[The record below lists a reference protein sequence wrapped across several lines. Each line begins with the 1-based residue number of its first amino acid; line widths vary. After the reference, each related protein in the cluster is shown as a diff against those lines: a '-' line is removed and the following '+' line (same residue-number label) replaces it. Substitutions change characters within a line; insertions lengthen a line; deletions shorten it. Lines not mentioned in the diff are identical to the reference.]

1 MQTVYRYAL
10 DALSDGIYI
19 CDTSGIVRYVNDSFT
34 KTYGVQGEQIL
45 GMTLANSK
53 SNIKDFELLE
63 QEDIRVIQ
71 SGQLVENFY
80 DFRGKSQYIINQARS
95 SKSPIHD
102 ESGNLVGVMASI
114 TDIGENY
121 MNSNLLARG
130 VKHYQ
135 NIQQLTLSISKLN
148 SEHAIL
154 WELAEECAK
163 LLSLDDCVIYI
174 FDEAENNLSQRAA
187 YGAKGRDGAVLS
199 PISLK
204 LGQGI
209 VGKCAEQMQTILVD
223 DLTKDEDYYED
234 TSKALSEISVPVV
247 FQNKVIGVIDSESTE
262 YGFYNIKHKDFLEAI
277 AGIVALKISELR
289 NLKKVRENQ
298 QYLNQILESP
308 RDLMAYSID
317 RKFQYKSFNQNHAQ
331 MIKSY
336 FDVDIE
342 IGMNVLSFIEDKAER
357 DEYVMSYEMALNG
370 ADFAVLEK
378 YVNKKDNTF
387 KYLEK
392 FYSPLHSINGEVMG
406 VTAFIRDVTDEKLIT
421 MKLEDRERLIQTIN
435 ENIKDGIFRYSVERG
450 FLYSNR
456 ALLELFAITPP
467 GEKQVDMRDFHVF
480 KNQHLK
486 IYNEILQNGSVENR
500 EVHFKRTDGSTF
512 WGLLDCTLN
521 EKDGEQLIDGVIT
534 NITMLKEMSQ
544 NLIKANSEMDQLV
557 YRTSHDLRAP
567 IASLLGLESLLATRV
582 KDTEQRELLAIMK
595 GQLNQLDSIIMDII
609 TYRKVAK
616 LGLSKDHIDVEDMI
630 NKILAG
636 MQFMEN
642 YNHIEKSVKVNGSSE
657 FVNDKHNLQ
666 VIFNN
671 LLSNAI
677 KYSKRGEEGFIN
689 ILASID
695 EEYLSIVIEDN
706 GIGIEQNFLSRVF
719 NMFYRATNHAT
730 GTGLGLFIV
739 KEAVNKLEG
748 EIDVQSREGRG
759 STFTVKI
766 PNLIQID

>member
-1 MQTVYRYAL
+1 M
-10 DALSDGIYI
+10 DALSDGVYI
-19 CDTSGIVRYVNDSFT
+19 CDTSGILIYANDAFIKFFGLSRED
-34 KTYGVQGEQIL
+34 VL
-45 GMTLANSK
+45 GTFLRK
-53 SNIKDFELLE
+53 IKFDFQDFDLFE
-63 QEDIRVIQ
+63 QEDNKVFQ
-71 SGQLVENFY
+71 TNQPVENFY
-80 DFRGKSQYIINQARS
+80 DFRAKSSFKINQVRS
-95 SKSPIHD
+95 SKTPIHD
-102 ESGNLVGVMASI
+102 ESGKLIGVMASI
-114 TDIGENY
+114 TDISESY
-121 MNSNLLARG
+121 KNSNLLARG

-135 NIQQLTLSISKLN
+135 NIQQLTLSISRLN

-154 WELAEECAK
+154 WELVEECAK
-163 LLSLDDCVIYI
+163 LLSLSDCVIYI
-174 FDEAENNLSQRAA
+174 YSEAEDLLTQRAA
-187 YGAKGRDGAVLS
+187 YGAKGTDGSVLS
-199 PISLK
+199 PISLS

-209 VGKCAEQMQTILVD
+209 VGKCAEQMKTILVD
-223 DLTKDEDYYED
+223 DLTKNEDYYKD
-234 TSKALSEISVPVV
+234 TFKALSEISVPIV
-247 FQNKVIGVIDSESTE
+247 FQGKVIGVIDSESAE

-277 AGIVALKISELR
+277 AGIAALKISELR
-289 NLKKVRENQ
+289 NLKKVKENE

-317 RKFQYKSFNQNHAQ
+317 QEFRYRSFNQNHAQ

-336 FDVDIE
+336 FDIDIE
-342 IGMNVLSFIEDKAER
+342 IGMNVLDFIEDVAER
-357 DEYVMSYEMALNG
+357 EEYAMSYDMALKG
-370 ADFAVLEK
+370 ADFVVLEK
-378 YVNKKDNTF
+378 YENKKDSTF
-387 KYLEK
+387 RYLEK
-392 FYSPLHSINGEVMG
+392 FYSPLYSMDGKIMG
-406 VTAFIRDVTDEKLIT
+406 VTAFIRDVTDEKMVTL
-421 MKLEDRERLIQTIN
+421 KLEDRERLIQTIN

-456 ALLELFAITPP
+456 ALLELFAVVPP
-467 GEKQVDMRDFHVF
+467 GEKQVDFRDFHVF

-486 IYNEILQNGSVENR
+486 IYNEILQSGSVENR

-512 WGLLDCTLN
+512 WGLLDCTLSEN
-521 EKDGEQLIDGVIT
+521 DGEQLIDGVIT
-534 NITMLKEMSQ
+534 NITILKEMSQ
-544 NLIKANSEMDQLV
+544 NLIKTNSEMDQLV

-630 NKILAG
+630 NKILAS

-642 YNHIEKSVKVNGSSE
+642 YNHIEKSVKVICNSE

-677 KYSKRGEEGFIN
+677 KYSKRGEEGLIKVRAN
-689 ILASID
+689 ID
-695 EEYLSIVIEDN
+695 VEFLSIVIEDN
-706 GIGIEQNFLSRVF
+706 GIGIEQDFLSRVF

-748 EIDVQSREGRG
+748 EIDVRSKEGRG

-766 PNLIQID
+766 PNLIQVD